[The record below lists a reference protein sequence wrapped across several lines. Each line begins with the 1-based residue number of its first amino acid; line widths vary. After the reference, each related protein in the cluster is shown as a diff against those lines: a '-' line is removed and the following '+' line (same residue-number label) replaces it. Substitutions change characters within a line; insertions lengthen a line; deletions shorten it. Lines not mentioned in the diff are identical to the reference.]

1 MILNNLMKVLFF
13 FYIYVNHAVLK
24 SYYLWVIFA
33 EETFIVL
40 DKDLVVGNFS
50 HGEPH
55 VEGQYSFLP
64 SFLCLSRNLGK
75 ERFFFL
81 HNFVFLTF
89 TSRFLF

>member
-1 MILNNLMKVLFF
+1 M
-13 FYIYVNHAVLK
+13 LK

-50 HGEPH
+50 HGQPH

-75 ERFFFL
+75 ERFFFAQ
-81 HNFVFLTF
+81 FRVSDFYKSFSFLNLLYF
-89 TSRFLF
+89 